1 MLRSAVCGDM
11 VTHKVKKMKNMK
23 KLFLFFAGLL
33 IIPFLIV
40 LTISLCIPE
49 IDFFEKDLLAFLAFD
64 YVLAYLI
71 YPILYK
77 TKIKKYISSE
87 PILFA
92 ITFSILCII
101 DVLIIY
107 YMR

>member
-1 MLRSAVCGDM
+1 MRSAVYGDK
-11 VTHKVKKMKNMK
+11 VTHKEKRMKNMK

-33 IIPFLIV
+33 IIPFLVV
-40 LTISLCIPE
+40 LTISLCVPE
-49 IDFFEKDLLAFLAFD
+49 IDFFEKDLLAFLVFD

-107 YMR
+107 YTR